1 MLTVAV
7 VDDHPALRLGVIGIL
22 KQIPS
27 IEVVG
32 EAGSGTELTALL
44 EDGAPDVLLL
54 DISMPGFDIFQ
65 AIPRMQKAYPEMQI
79 IIVTIHE
86 DEKHV
91 RRLVELGVSGYLI
104 KEEPLTEYV
113 KAIHAVA
120 AGGTYFSQRIIPV
133 MVANSNAGTPVL
145 TPREMEV
152 LDLLATSAATPEI
165 AARLFITTRTATTHM
180 TNIYRKLQ
188 VKSRTAAVLKAI
200 ELGLIS
206 V

>member
-7 VDDHPALRLGVIGIL
+7 VDDHPALRLGIIGIL
-22 KQIPS
+22 KQIPD

-32 EAGSGTELTALL
+32 EAGSGTELMALL

-54 DISMPGFDIFQ
+54 DISMPGFDVFQ
-65 AIPRMQKAYPEMQI
+65 AVPRVQKMYPGVRI

-91 RRLVELGVSGYLI
+91 CRLVELGVDGYLV
-104 KEEPLTEYV
+104 KEEPADEYI
-113 KAIHAVA
+113 KAIRAVA

-133 MVANSNAGTPVL
+133 MVSNSNHSTPEL
-145 TPREMEV
+145 TLRELEV
-152 LDLLATSAATPEI
+152 LDLIATGASTADMAEQ
-165 AARLFITTRTATTHM
+165 LFITPRTITTHIS
-180 TNIYRKLQ
+180 NIYRKLE
-188 VKSRTAAVLKAI
+188 VNNRAALLRKAI